1 MVGKQ
6 TSCVL
11 KRPYRQKTIS
21 DFSHF
26 TMLKTAGR
34 VLCSRCQASGF
45 DKHVSRSTKM
55 LSIAA
60 TLVLEV
66 VFYTQVWPSIKPGT
80 WNIPEHA
87 GTFRNIPEHR
97 IIIIIMRNIC
107 KIRVFLTEL
116 RRGGIG
122 SVGIHS
128 AFHNECRL
136 FFFPANCV
144 TWLYSVVQ
152 SHTQKMDE
160 TVR

>member
-1 MVGKQ
+1 MLTAFR
-6 TSCVL
+6 TSD
-11 KRPYRQKTIS
+11 QIS
-21 DFSHF
+21 HLRHQFPERF
-26 TMLKTAGR
+26 W
-34 VLCSRCQASGF
+34 
-45 DKHVSRSTKM
+45 
-55 LSIAA
+55 
-60 TLVLEV
+60 
-66 VFYTQVWPSIKPGT
+66 WPSIKPGS

-107 KIRVFLTEL
+107 EIRFFLTEL

-144 TWLYSVVQ
+144 TWLYSVLQ
-152 SHTQKMDE
+152 SHTQKMDDSSHADALRGSSRVPFPRE
-160 TVR
+160 EGTRLLGRLLAL